1 MRIALSLFLLLGG
14 VSAFAPSFAPIRI
27 IKERPRTV
35 TLSRY
40 RPALL
45 TRKTRVTAVSD
56 LSTFVI
62 SNLNHNDAFQGI
74 GLLTG
79 AVLDSVK
86 DAASLGNADETLQIM
101 IKAVDVGPGSENLQ
115 KLLSTLVNTP
125 GLRQVL
131 QVVIP
136 PLSIVVTE
144 AIQAL
149 LPTYI
154 VVLDAISKTGGH
166 EGLLPDGIDVTM
178 RAVQRLAA
186 QGEIIR
192 AFKVLQAG
200 QHIVHLS
207 AASFAESC
215 VYFWASQCLLR

>member
-1 MRIALSLFLLLGG
+1 MQMQF
-14 VSAFAPSFAPIRI
+14 SAFLVLALIPSTFAFISTFQNFRLKHSMLIPRNPNRIHPAPFAKKARASL
-27 IKERPRTV
+27 EMTEM
-35 TLSRY
+35 S
-40 RPALL
+40 
-45 TRKTRVTAVSD
+45 S
-56 LSTFVI
+56 FVI
-62 SNLNHNDAFQGI
+62 SYMNHDDVVS
-74 GLLTG
+74 GLGLMT
-79 AVLDSVK
+79 AAISNSVK

-115 KLLSTLVNTP
+115 KILSTLVNTP
-125 GLRQVL
+125 GLRQIL
-131 QVVIP
+131 QVIIP
-136 PLSIVVTE
+136 PLSVIVTE

-200 QHIVHLS
+200 KQ
-207 AASFAESC
+207 
-215 VYFWASQCLLR
+215 

>member
-1 MRIALSLFLLLGG
+1 MS
-14 VSAFAPSFAPIRI
+14 S
-27 IKERPRTV
+27 
-35 TLSRY
+35 
-40 RPALL
+40 
-45 TRKTRVTAVSD
+45 
-56 LSTFVI
+56 FVI
-62 SNLNHNDAFQGI
+62 SYMNHDDVVS
-74 GLLTG
+74 GLGLMT
-79 AVLDSVK
+79 AAISNSVK

-115 KLLSTLVNTP
+115 KILSTLVNTP
-125 GLRQVL
+125 GLRQIL
-131 QVVIP
+131 QVIIP
-136 PLSIVVTE
+136 PLSVIVTE

-200 QHIVHLS
+200 KQ
-207 AASFAESC
+207 
-215 VYFWASQCLLR
+215 

>member
-1 MRIALSLFLLLGG
+1 M
-14 VSAFAPSFAPIRI
+14 
-27 IKERPRTV
+27 
-35 TLSRY
+35 
-40 RPALL
+40 
-45 TRKTRVTAVSD
+45 TA
-56 LSTFVI
+56 
-62 SNLNHNDAFQGI
+62 
-74 GLLTG
+74 

-101 IKAVDVGPGSENLQ
+101 IKAVDVGDSSENLQ

-125 GLRQVL
+125 GLRQIL

-144 AIQAL
+144 TIQAL

-200 QHIVHLS
+200 QFSKLVHQCHDFLKW
-207 AASFAESC
+207 SFGGDMGQLGQRQRC
-215 VYFWASQCLLR
+215 D